1 LKVSTNSYRVRLTA
15 GAKQDLASIVGY
27 VARND
32 SEKAAGRLLEKLL
45 ASVASLGNSPER
57 GSFPAELLALGS
69 REYRQIISRP
79 YRFIYKMVGG
89 EVLLFVIADGRREFQ
104 ALLSRR
110 LLAQ

>member
-1 LKVSTNSYRVRLTA
+1 MSTNSYRVRLTA

-45 ASVASLGNSPER
+45 ASIASLGNSPER

-79 YRFIYKMVGG
+79 YRFIYKVVGG

>member
-1 LKVSTNSYRVRLTA
+1 MSTNSYRVRLTA

-32 SEKAAGRLLEKLL
+32 GEKAAERLLEKLL
-45 ASVASLGNSPER
+45 ATAASLGNSPER
-57 GSFPAELLALGS
+57 GSVPAELLALGS
-69 REYRQIISRP
+69 REYRQVISRP
-79 YRFIYKMVGG
+79 YRLIYKVMGG
-89 EVLLFVIADGRREFQ
+89 EVLFFVIADGRRDFQ

>member
-1 LKVSTNSYRVRLTA
+1 MSTNSYRVRLTA

-32 SEKAAGRLLEKLL
+32 SEKAAERLLEKLL
-45 ASVASLGNSPER
+45 ATIASLGNSPER

-69 REYRQIISRP
+69 REYRQVITRP
-79 YRFIYKMVGG
+79 YRLIYKVTGG
-89 EVLLFVIADGRREFQ
+89 EVLLFVIADGRRDFQ

>member
-1 LKVSTNSYRVRLTA
+1 MSTNSYRVRLTA

-79 YRFIYKMVGG
+79 YRFIYKVVGG

>member
-1 LKVSTNSYRVRLTA
+1 MSTNSYRVRLTV

-27 VARND
+27 VARQD
-32 SEKAAGRLLEKLL
+32 GDKAAERLLEKLL
-45 ASVASLGNSPER
+45 ATVDSLATSPER
-57 GSFPAELLALGS
+57 GGFPAELLALGS

-79 YRFIYKMVGG
+79 YRFIYKVVGE
-89 EVLLFVIADGRREFQ
+89 EVLLFVIADGRRDFQ

>member
-1 LKVSTNSYRVRLTA
+1 VSTNSYRVRLTA

-79 YRFIYKMVGG
+79 YRFIYKVVGG

>member
-1 LKVSTNSYRVRLTA
+1 MSTTSYQVRLTA

-79 YRFIYKMVGG
+79 YRFIYKVLGG

>member
-79 YRFIYKMVGG
+79 YRFIYKVVGG

>member
-1 LKVSTNSYRVRLTA
+1 MSTNSYRVRLTA

-27 VARND
+27 VARQD
-32 SEKAAGRLLEKLL
+32 SEKAAERLLEKLL
-45 ASVASLGNSPER
+45 ATVASLGNSPER

-69 REYRQIISRP
+69 REYRQVISRP
-79 YRFIYKMVGG
+79 YRLIYKIMGG
-89 EVLLFVIADGRREFQ
+89 EVLLFVIADGRRDFQ

>member
-1 LKVSTNSYRVRLTA
+1 MSTNSYQVRLTA

-79 YRFIYKMVGG
+79 YRFIYKVLGG